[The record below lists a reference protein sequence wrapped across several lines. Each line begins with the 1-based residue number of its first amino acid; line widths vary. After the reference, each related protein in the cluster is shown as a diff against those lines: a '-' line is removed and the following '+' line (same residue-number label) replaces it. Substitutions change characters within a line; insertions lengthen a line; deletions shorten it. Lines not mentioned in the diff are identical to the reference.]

1 MAYTFEILGVAPVLE
16 FFNHQQTLLHHPPRQ
31 AVNYLGAYRCTL
43 DALIQSVETVPPH
56 SGWHLDQAIQT
67 VIDFWMRNT
76 DSVHHWRK
84 RLDDAGA
91 QNLLVSRLS
100 TFEALR
106 SEFDLLLD

>member
-1 MAYTFEILGVAPVLE
+1 MAYTFEILGVSPVVD
-16 FFNHQQTLLHHPPRQ
+16 FFNYQQTILHQPSRP

-43 DALIQSVETVPPH
+43 DALIESVETVPPH
-56 SGWHLDQAIQT
+56 SGWHVDQAIQT

-76 DSVHHWRK
+76 DSVHHWK
-84 RLDDAGA
+84 NRLNDAGS

-106 SEFDLLLD
+106 SEFNLLLE